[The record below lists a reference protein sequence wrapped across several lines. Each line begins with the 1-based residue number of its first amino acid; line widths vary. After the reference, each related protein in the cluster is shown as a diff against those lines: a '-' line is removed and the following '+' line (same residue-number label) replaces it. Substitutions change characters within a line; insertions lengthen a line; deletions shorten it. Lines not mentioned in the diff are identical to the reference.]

1 MAFTL
6 KGMFGLEG
14 KIAMI
19 TGGNGG
25 IGFGIARGLAAAGA
39 NIVIAARNQ
48 TKTDKAVAQIKDE
61 CGVEAIGLSLDVLQ
75 EDQIYATFHQAVET
89 CGKVDILVNNAGM
102 GINKLPHEMTTSEW
116 DENINVN
123 LRSTF
128 ICSKAVYPEM
138 KKIGGGKI
146 INLGSMFAVFG
157 APVLPAYAAS
167 KGGVVQLT
175 KSLAV
180 AWAPDNIQVNALM
193 PGFINTDLSAGGKR
207 DIPGLAE
214 GVEARTPAGRWGE
227 PEDCSATAVFLASS
241 GADFVTGTCVAV
253 DGGYSVM

>member
-14 KIAMI
+14 KVAMV

-25 IGFGIARGLAAAGA
+25 IGLGIARGLAGAGA

-48 TKTDKAVAQIKDE
+48 SKTDKAVGQIKDE
-61 CGVEAIGLSLDVLQ
+61 YGVEAIGLSLDVLH
-75 EDQIYATFHQAVET
+75 EDQIYNTVRQAIET
-89 CGKVDILVNNAGM
+89 CDQVDIFVNNAGM
-102 GINKLPHEMTTSEW
+102 GIHKLPHEMTTAEW

-128 ICSKAVYPEM
+128 ICSKAIYPEM

-146 INLGSMFAVFG
+146 INIGSMFAIFG
-157 APVLPAYAAS
+157 APAVPAYAAS
-167 KGGVVQLT
+167 KGGIVQLT

-193 PGFINTDLSAGGKR
+193 PGFINTDLSADGKR

-241 GADFVTGTCVAV
+241 GADFITGACIAV

>member
-61 CGVEAIGLSLDVLQ
+61 YGVEALGLSLDVLR
-75 EDQIYATFHQAVET
+75 EDQINATIRQAVET

-102 GINKLPHEMTTSEW
+102 GIHKLPQEMTTAEW

-138 KKIGGGKI
+138 QKIGGGKI

-157 APVLPAYAAS
+157 AGALPAYAAS
-167 KGGVVQLT
+167 KGGIVQLT

-180 AWAPDNIQVNALM
+180 AWASDNIQVNALM
-193 PGFINTDLSAGGKR
+193 PGFINTDLSADGKR

-227 PEDCSATAVFLASS
+227 PDDCSATAVFLASS
-241 GADFVTGTCVAV
+241 GADFVTGVCVAV